1 MPTPMTKGRRPCLM
15 PSNDMSARIPP
26 SPSLSAR
33 MITATYLTE
42 VMITSVQT
50 ISDNMPSASSG
61 AMEPP
66 AQSTAV
72 LIV

>member
-1 MPTPMTKGRRPCLM
+1 
-15 PSNDMSARIPP
+15 
-26 SPSLSAR
+26 

-50 ISDNMPSASSG
+50 ISDSMPSASSG
-61 AMEPP
+61 ANVPP